1 MVHTTLNSV
10 LQSGI
15 RSHRHI
21 NKDLYMVVVNG
32 EEGEFYQ
39 YEIEAESY
47 AQASEIAESLAAD
60 NMVNIQFIEAYK
72 MA

>member
-1 MVHTTLNSV
+1 MVHSTLKSV
-10 LQSGI
+10 LHSGI

-21 NKDLYMVVVNG
+21 NKDLYTVIVNG
-32 EEGEFYQ
+32 EEGEYYE

-60 NMVNIQFIEAYK
+60 NLVNIQYIEAYR
-72 MA
+72 MD